1 MPIYEFYCL
10 DCHTIF
16 NFLSKTVNTSKRPM
30 CPSCKKRQLQ
40 REVSMFAQTGEATE
54 SADMDDLPIDE
65 SRMASAMEAIAGE
78 AEGINEEDPRQAAQI
93 MRKFSHMTGLEFGG
107 GIEEA
112 LGRIEAGEDPEAIE
126 TEMGDRLEN
135 EEPFVLP
142 SKGTAGEDPRE
153 PAKRGAPRHDKTLYD
168 M

>member
-1 MPIYEFYCL
+1 
-10 DCHTIF
+10 
-16 NFLSKTVNTSKRPM
+16 
-30 CPSCKKRQLQ
+30 
-40 REVSMFAQTGEATE
+40 MFTQTGDATE
-54 SADMDDLPIDE
+54 SEHMDDLPIDE

-78 AEGINEEDPRQAAQI
+78 AEGVNEEDPRQAAQI

-112 LGRIEAGEDPEAIE
+112 LGRLEAGEDPEAIE
-126 TEMGDRLEN
+126 AEMGNRLEN

-142 SKGTAGEDPRE
+142 SKGAAGGDPRE
-153 PAKRGAPRHDKTLYD
+153 PPTKRGPPRHDKTLYD

>member
-1 MPIYEFYCL
+1 MPIYEFYCP

-16 NFLSKTVNTSKRPM
+16 NFLSKTVNTRK
-30 CPSCKKRQLQ
+30 CPHCPKCKKRQLQ
-40 REVSMFAQTGEATE
+40 REVSMFAQTGAAEE
-54 SADMDDLPIDE
+54 SGSPDDMPIDE
-65 SRMASAMEAIAGE
+65 SRMTSAMEAIAGE
-78 AEGINEEDPRQAAQI
+78 AEGINEDDPREAAQI

-112 LGRIEAGEDPEAIE
+112 LGRLEAGEDPEVIE
-126 TEMGDRLEN
+126 AEMGDRLEN

-142 SKGTAGEDPRE
+142 PKAGSGEDPHE
-153 PAKRGAPRHDKTLYD
+153 PAKRGAPRRDKTLYD